1 MDYYDLYSS
10 EDLIQ
15 GKLDDSQFYLAEVL
29 TQIERKDNKG
39 NTYYDTSFSGLF
51 NDVKLLKNT
60 NCYIKFR
67 KDKVNRSILS
77 KLPFFSSNDKDKI
90 DLDSPEFEQYFDV
103 FSDNRMLTMQILTLD
118 IMQKIVD
125 FKRKMAMDFEISII
139 NQDLFIRF
147 RCGKM
152 FEASSVNKF
161 SLDKDLLYKYYRI
174 LSFCLEVSDL
184 FIKSVNEVIL

>member
-1 MDYYDLYSS
+1 
-10 EDLIQ
+10 
-15 GKLDDSQFYLAEVL
+15 
-29 TQIERKDNKG
+29 
-39 NTYYDTSFSGLF
+39 
-51 NDVKLLKNT
+51 
-60 NCYIKFR
+60 
-67 KDKVNRSILS
+67 
-77 KLPFFSSNDKDKI
+77 
-90 DLDSPEFEQYFDV
+90 
-103 FSDNRMLTMQILTLD
+103 
-118 IMQKIVD
+118 MQKIVD